1 MNRRVSLVIGV
12 VLVLIGIV
20 WTLQGLDILGGS
32 GMSGVGIW
40 AVIGPFVALIGV
52 VVALGARRQTLT
64 RFGMPVGRDRTR
76 ASRSLRPPWSMI
88 RHGSGRLVA
97 TRR

>member
-32 GMSGVGIW
+32 GMSGVGLW

-52 VVALGARRQTLT
+52 VIALGARRKT
-64 RFGMPVGRDRTR
+64 
-76 ASRSLRPPWSMI
+76 
-88 RHGSGRLVA
+88 
-97 TRR
+97 

>member
-12 VLVLIGIV
+12 VLVLVGIV

-40 AVIGPFVALIGV
+40 AVIGPFVALVGV
-52 VVALGARRQTLT
+52 VVALGARRKT
-64 RFGMPVGRDRTR
+64 
-76 ASRSLRPPWSMI
+76 
-88 RHGSGRLVA
+88 
-97 TRR
+97 

>member
-1 MNRRVSLVIGV
+1 VNRRVSLVIGV

-40 AVIGPFVALIGV
+40 AVIGPFVALIGI
-52 VVALGARRQTLT
+52 VVALGARR
-64 RFGMPVGRDRTR
+64 
-76 ASRSLRPPWSMI
+76 
-88 RHGSGRLVA
+88 
-97 TRR
+97 RR

>member
-12 VLVLIGIV
+12 VLFLIGIV

-40 AVIGPFVALIGV
+40 AVVGPFIALIGI
-52 VVALGARRQTLT
+52 VVALGARRKT
-64 RFGMPVGRDRTR
+64 
-76 ASRSLRPPWSMI
+76 
-88 RHGSGRLVA
+88 
-97 TRR
+97 

>member
-12 VLVLIGIV
+12 VLVLIGSL

-32 GMSGVGIW
+32 GMSGVRIW

-52 VVALGARRQTLT
+52 VVALGARRKT
-64 RFGMPVGRDRTR
+64 RHVG
-76 ASRSLRPPWSMI
+76 
-88 RHGSGRLVA
+88 
-97 TRR
+97 

>member
-32 GMSGVGIW
+32 RMSGVGIW
-40 AVIGPFVALIGV
+40 AVIGPFVALIGIV
-52 VVALGARRQTLT
+52 VTLGARRQ
-64 RFGMPVGRDRTR
+64 R
-76 ASRSLRPPWSMI
+76 
-88 RHGSGRLVA
+88 
-97 TRR
+97 

>member
-1 MNRRVSLVIGV
+1 VNRRVSLIIGV

-40 AVIGPFVALIGV
+40 AVIGPFVALVGV
-52 VVALGARRQTLT
+52 VIALGARRKT
-64 RFGMPVGRDRTR
+64 
-76 ASRSLRPPWSMI
+76 
-88 RHGSGRLVA
+88 
-97 TRR
+97 

>member
-12 VLVLIGIV
+12 VLVLVGIL

-40 AVIGPFVALIGV
+40 AVIGPFVALVGI
-52 VVALGARRQTLT
+52 VVALGGRRK
-64 RFGMPVGRDRTR
+64 
-76 ASRSLRPPWSMI
+76 S
-88 RHGSGRLVA
+88 
-97 TRR
+97 

>member
-12 VLVLIGIV
+12 VLFVIGIV

-40 AVIGPFVALIGV
+40 AVVGPFIALIGIV
-52 VVALGARRQTLT
+52 VGLGARRKT
-64 RFGMPVGRDRTR
+64 
-76 ASRSLRPPWSMI
+76 
-88 RHGSGRLVA
+88 
-97 TRR
+97 